1 MGTINIRELSLNVV
15 KHDKPNVLIG
25 LNQNGKRSGMA
36 PWRWVIVDS
45 VPPAKRKDPPHSEIN
60 AEQGKPVVSPVTAGE
75 PQGTPL
81 VLRVQDGGESEM
93 PFCNGADRG

>member
-1 MGTINIRELSLNVV
+1 
-15 KHDKPNVLIG
+15 
-25 LNQNGKRSGMA
+25 MA
-36 PWRWVIVDS
+36 LLVWVIVDI
-45 VPPAKRKDPPHSEIN
+45 VPPAKRRDPPRSEIN